1 MHLESDYPHPTPR
14 KGRCRV
20 RVYEPEAEPGAGNP
34 NNRFVD
40 DHYVVVLSEEP
51 DNTGQSVTNAIERL
65 AGEVILDNALPPNS
79 TVVIEHYPAESRPG
93 GAETFDLVVFDR
105 RDPRDRAGERLLEL
119 GDPEWKRIDRATVE
133 TLIGRPLR

>member
-20 RVYEPEAEPGAGNP
+20 RVYEPEAENP

-51 DNTGQSVTNAIERL
+51 DNTGQSVTSAIERL
-65 AGEVILDNALPPNS
+65 AGEVILDNALPPNG
-79 TVVIEHYPAESRPG
+79 TVVIEHYPAESRPPG

-105 RDPRDRAGERLLEL
+105 RAPRDRAGERLLEL
-119 GDPEWKRIDRATVE
+119 GEPEWSPIDRQAVE
-133 TLIGRPLR
+133 TLLGQPFR